1 MPINVGGT
9 TLSDIRI
16 GGTAVTKVYCGS
28 EEIWPVLAGFSSSAS
43 YTGGQVSFAT
53 TSVAT
58 STIST
63 AGSTAAWTVDSVDTF
78 ANNAATD
85 GQSSLSFDQLTATV
99 VYDGTVDPPY
109 TPPTNQ
115 VVAGNN
121 YTATGT
127 EDGTSTARRRY
138 TNTITQAAVDTS
150 ATTRTPNARGV
161 VPPGYSNSDEN
172 IVIQVSVPIAGDTA
186 QAPPARAIPA
196 SYGGGTLAAG
206 SSVERNGPVTPVSR
220 SASIAQT
227 GSGTYTLTIS
237 GEQAPTSGDTDTYT
251 VAAGG
256 DNGGLADTNYAWTVS
271 GGTINSGQGTASISV
286 TWGAGGSGSV
296 GVSNS
301 FAAAAGPN
309 FSASDS
315 HAVTVASASNCRTRT
330 ASITGYPTGTAP
342 VYGPSFASISFV
354 VGTVGD
360 VSCGNINSSQAFAFA
375 FFGTQG
381 DVAPASAFSFPQSG
395 TAVCVNVDSPQYSE
409 TLTVSD
415 SNGNT
420 VASSGGTTVTDGG
433 ACTP

>member
-1 MPINVGGT
+1 MPIKIGTDGFAGGFVGTNKITKIYEGT
-9 TLSDIRI
+9 NLVWQEIV
-16 GGTAVTKVYCGS
+16 AV
-28 EEIWPVLAGFSSSAS
+28 LFDAMAS

-58 STIST
+58 STIDT
-63 AGSTAAWTVDSVDTF
+63 TGSTAAWIVDSVDTF

-85 GQSSLSFDQLTATV
+85 GQSSLSFDQLGATV

-109 TPPTNQ
+109 TPPANQ

-161 VPPGYSNSDEN
+161 VPPGYSNSGEN

-186 QAPPARAIPA
+186 QDPPARAIPA

-286 TWGAGGSGSV
+286 TWGAAGSGSV

-301 FAAAAGPN
+301 FAAAAGPD
-309 FSASDS
+309 FSDSDS
-315 HAVTVASASNCRTRT
+315 HAVTVASASICAGLAAPT
-330 ASITGYPTGTAP
+330 ATGPTVCTVLGSATPNDGCMYDISTTTGFVSTSGFVFPTTFDPCLVNDGSSFTYYTAAGSGNANICDGSVPANGTAGSIT
-342 VYGPSFASISFV
+342 
-354 VGTVGD
+354 
-360 VSCGNINSSQAFAFA
+360 
-375 FFGTQG
+375 
-381 DVAPASAFSFPQSG
+381 
-395 TAVCVNVDSPQYSE
+395 
-409 TLTVSD
+409 LTF
-415 SNGNT
+415 T
-420 VASSGGTTVTDGG
+420 
-433 ACTP
+433 C

>member
-1 MPINVGGT
+1 MPIKIGTDGFTGGFVGTNKITKIYEGT
-9 TLSDIRI
+9 NLVWQDIV
-16 GGTAVTKVYCGS
+16 AV
-28 EEIWPVLAGFSSSAS
+28 LFDAMAS

-58 STIST
+58 STIDT
-63 AGSTAAWTVDSVDTF
+63 TGSTAAWTVDSVDTF

-161 VPPGYSNSDEN
+161 VPAGYSNSDDN

-206 SSVERNGPVTPVSR
+206 SDVVRNGPVTPVSR

-286 TWGAGGSGSV
+286 TWGAAGSGSV

-315 HAVTVASASNCRTRT
+315 HAVTVVSASICAGLAAPT
-330 ASITGYPTGTAP
+330 ATGPTVCTVLGSSTPNDGCMYDISTTTGFVSTSGFVFPTSFDPCLANDGSSFTYYTAAGSGNANICDGSVPANGTAGSIT
-342 VYGPSFASISFV
+342 
-354 VGTVGD
+354 
-360 VSCGNINSSQAFAFA
+360 
-375 FFGTQG
+375 
-381 DVAPASAFSFPQSG
+381 
-395 TAVCVNVDSPQYSE
+395 
-409 TLTVSD
+409 LTF
-415 SNGNT
+415 T
-420 VASSGGTTVTDGG
+420 
-433 ACTP
+433 C